1 MKIINSRRSFIK
13 NMGASLIGGAAFTS
27 GIMPALAN
35 AGTTSSSPYKAL
47 VCLNLSGGN
56 DAFNT
61 LVPTADSAYANYSK
75 VRQELALP
83 KETLNALVHSNSS
96 AEPFGFHSALNKVA
110 QLYNN
115 GKLAVVGNVGNLI
128 EPVVKATYKQNG
140 SQLPKNLFAHNDQAI
155 FSQTLN
161 NGVVDT
167 GWAGRVAEVLSEA
180 NINQQLAM
188 NITLSGSNPLQRGSE
203 TLPFGL
209 TKSGIVRLSALSEAN
224 PGDLSAK
231 RAQLYR
237 HFLARNHANPLQQHF
252 ADVET
257 QAWTMSQ
264 YVADIL
270 DRQPKINTPLMS
282 SIGLSENFATI
293 ARIIAAN
300 EDFQVKRQVFYINFG
315 SFDTHGYQLI
325 GQAGLLA
332 EVNKALTEFYETLST
347 LGYGEQVVTFTL
359 SEFGRTL
366 SRNGTDGTDHG
377 WGSHHFVM
385 GDAVKGQ
392 GIFGT
397 MPSLELGSD
406 DDIGEGRIIPTQS
419 FDQYAATLAE
429 WFGVSSDDV
438 AKIFPNLKNF
448 SLKNLG
454 FIK

>member
-13 NMGASLIGGAAFTS
+13 NMGAGLLGSAAFTS
-27 GIMPALAN
+27 GILPALAN
-35 AGTTSSSPYKAL
+35 AGTTSGSQYKAL
-47 VCLNLSGGN
+47 VCLNLTGGN

-61 LVPTADSAYANYSK
+61 IVPMASSAYTNYSK

-83 KETLNALVHSNSS
+83 KEKLNV
-96 AEPFGFHSALNKVA
+96 LNHANPNLDPYGLHEVFKDVG
-110 QLYNN
+110 QLYNK
-115 GKLAVVGNVGNLI
+115 GKLAIVGNLGNLI
-128 EPVVKATYKQNG
+128 EPVIKANYKQNG
-140 SQLPKNLFAHNDQAI
+140 TRLPSNLFSHNDQAI
-155 FSQTLN
+155 LSQTLN

-167 GWAGRVAEVLSEA
+167 GWAGRISEAMSEA

-188 NITLSGSNPLQRGSE
+188 NITLSGSNPLQRSNE
-203 TLPFGL
+203 MAPFGL
-209 TKSGIVRLSALSEAN
+209 SKSGIYRMSGMSEAN
-224 PGDLSAK
+224 PGDLQAK

-237 HFLARNHANPLQQHF
+237 HFLARTHANPLQQHF
-252 ADVET
+252 ADTET
-257 QAWTMSQ
+257 KAWAMSQ

-270 DRQPKINTPLMS
+270 DSQPKINTPLMS
-282 SIGLSENFATI
+282 SIGLSEYFATV

-300 EDFQVKRQVFYINFG
+300 ENFQVKRQIFFINFG
-315 SFDTHGYQLI
+315 PFDTHAYQLA
-325 GQAGLLA
+325 GQANLLN
-332 EVNKALTEFYETLST
+332 EVNKALGEFYETLST

-392 GIFGT
+392 EIFGT

-406 DDIGEGRIIPTQS
+406 DDIGEGRIIPTLS

-429 WFGVSSDDV
+429 WFGVSSDDIE
-438 AKIFPNLKNF
+438 KIFPNIKNF
-448 SLKNLG
+448 TLKNLG

>member
-13 NMGASLIGGAAFTS
+13 NMGAGLLGSAAFTS
-27 GIMPALAN
+27 GILPALAN
-35 AGTTSSSPYKAL
+35 AGTTSASSYKAL
-47 VCLNLSGGN
+47 VCLNLTGGN

-61 LVPTADSAYANYSK
+61 LVPMANSAYTNYSK
-75 VRQELALP
+75 VRQELALS
-83 KETLNALVHSNSS
+83 KESLNPLVHANSNT
-96 AEPFGFHSALNKVA
+96 APYGFHSVFKDVG
-110 QLYNN
+110 QLYNK
-115 GKLAVVGNVGNLI
+115 GKLAVVGNIGNLV
-128 EPVVKATYKQNG
+128 EPVIKATYKQNG
-140 SQLPKNLFAHNDQAI
+140 TRLPTNLFAHNDQALL
-155 FSQTLN
+155 SQTLN

-167 GWAGRVAEVLSEA
+167 GWAGRIAEAMSEA

-188 NITLSGSNPLQRGSE
+188 NITLSGSNPFQRSNE
-203 TLPFGL
+203 IAPFGL
-209 TKSGIVRLSALSEAN
+209 TKSGIYRMSALSEAN
-224 PGDLSAK
+224 PGDLSAR

-237 HFLARNHANPLQQHF
+237 HFLARNHTNPLQQYF
-252 ADVET
+252 ADTET
-257 QAWTMSQ
+257 QAWAMSQ

-282 SIGLSENFATI
+282 SIGLSESFATV

-300 EDFQVKRQVFYINFG
+300 DEFQVKRQIFFINFG
-315 SFDTHGYQLI
+315 PFDTHAYQLA
-325 GQAGLLA
+325 GQATLLA
-332 EVNKALTEFYETLST
+332 EVNKALAEFYETLST
-347 LGYGEQVVTFTL
+347 LGYSDKVVTFTL

-392 GIFGT
+392 EIFGT

-406 DDIGEGRIIPTQS
+406 DDIGEGRIIPTTS

-429 WFGVSSDDV
+429 WFGVSSDDI

-448 SLKNLG
+448 ALPNLG